1 MMILRAEEECREMLV
16 VYGQRL
22 LASGLVQ
29 GTWGNLSVRLNDEKM
44 LVTPSGLDY
53 ERLQPEDMVVVS
65 IKNLKYDRFGNK
77 PTSERGLHAG
87 IYRRRPD
94 AGAVIHTHSTY
105 CSVFAAAKMPLEVEN
120 PALAEEV
127 GSIIRVADY
136 ARPGTNALSRN
147 TIRALGSGK
156 GCIMAHH
163 GMICCG
169 VDLKQ
174 AFHTCSAIEEAAR
187 QYIESRIND

>member
-1 MMILRAEEECREMLV
+1 MILRAEEECREMLV

-29 GTWGNLSVRLNDEKM
+29 GTWGNLSIRLNDEEM

-94 AGAVIHTHSTY
+94 VGAVIHTHSTY

-120 PALAEEV
+120 PVLAEEV

>member
-1 MMILRAEEECREMLV
+1 MILRAEDECREMLV

-29 GTWGNLSVRLNDEKM
+29 GTWGNLSVRLNEEEM

-65 IKNLKYDRFGNK
+65 IKNLKYDRFGNR
-77 PTSERGLHAG
+77 PTSEKSLHAG
-87 IYRRRPD
+87 IYRHRPD
-94 AGAVIHTHSTY
+94 VGAVIHTHSTY
-105 CSVFAAAKMPLEVEN
+105 CCAFAAAKMPLEVEN
-120 PALAEEV
+120 PVLAEEI

-136 ARPGTNALSRN
+136 ARPGTSALSRN
-147 TIRALGSGK
+147 TVRALGNGK

-163 GMICCG
+163 GMVCCG

-174 AFHTCSAIEEAAR
+174 TFHICSMIEEAAR
-187 QYIESRIND
+187 QYIESRVDD

>member
-1 MMILRAEEECREMLV
+1 MILRAEDECREMLV

-29 GTWGNLSVRLNDEKM
+29 GTWGNLSVRLNEEKM

-65 IKNLKYDRFGNK
+65 IKNLKYDRFGNR
-77 PTSERGLHAG
+77 PTSEKSLHAG
-87 IYRRRPD
+87 IYRHRPD
-94 AGAVIHTHSTY
+94 VGAVIHTHSTY
-105 CSVFAAAKMPLEVEN
+105 CCAFAAAKMPLEVEN
-120 PALAEEV
+120 PVLAEEI

-136 ARPGTNALSRN
+136 ARPGTSALSRN
-147 TIRALGSGK
+147 TVRALGNGK

-163 GMICCG
+163 GMVCCG

-174 AFHTCSAIEEAAR
+174 TFHICSMIEEAAR
-187 QYIESRIND
+187 QYIESRVDD

>member
-1 MMILRAEEECREMLV
+1 MILRAEEECREMLV

-29 GTWGNLSVRLNDEKM
+29 GTWGNLSVRLNDEEM

-120 PALAEEV
+120 PVLAEEV

-174 AFHTCSAIEEAAR
+174 AFHTCGAIEEAAR

>member
-1 MMILRAEEECREMLV
+1 MILRAEEECREMLV

-29 GTWGNLSVRLNDEKM
+29 GTWGNLSVRLNDEEM

-120 PALAEEV
+120 PVLAEEV

>member
-1 MMILRAEEECREMLV
+1 MRAEDECREMLV

-29 GTWGNLSVRLNDEKM
+29 GTWGNLSVRLNEEEM

-65 IKNLKYDRFGNK
+65 IKNLKYDRFGNR
-77 PTSERGLHAG
+77 PTSEKSLHAG
-87 IYRRRPD
+87 IYRHRPD
-94 AGAVIHTHSTY
+94 VGAVIHTHSTY
-105 CSVFAAAKMPLEVEN
+105 CCAFAAAKMPLEVEN
-120 PALAEEV
+120 PVLAEEI

-136 ARPGTNALSRN
+136 ARPGTSALSRN
-147 TIRALGSGK
+147 TVRALGNGK

-163 GMICCG
+163 GMVCCG

-174 AFHTCSAIEEAAR
+174 TFHICSMIEEAAR
-187 QYIESRIND
+187 QYIESRVDD

>member
-29 GTWGNLSVRLNDEKM
+29 GTWGNLSVRLNDEEM

-120 PALAEEV
+120 PVLAEEV

>member
-1 MMILRAEEECREMLV
+1 MILRAEDECREMLV

-29 GTWGNLSVRLNDEKM
+29 GNWGNLSVRLNEDQM

-53 ERLQPEDMVVVS
+53 ERVKPEDMVVVS
-65 IKNLKYDRFGNK
+65 IRNLHYDRFGNR
-77 PTSERGLHAG
+77 PTSEKGLHAG
-87 IYRRRPD
+87 IYRHRPD
-94 AGAVIHTHSTY
+94 VGAVIHTHSTY
-105 CSVFAAAKMPLEVEN
+105 CSVFAAARMPLEVEN
-120 PALAEEV
+120 PRMAEEV
-127 GSIIRVADY
+127 GDIIRIADY

-147 TIRALGSGK
+147 TIRALGRAK

-174 AFHTCSAIEEAAR
+174 TFHICSTIEEAAE
-187 QYIESRIND
+187 QYIESRISD

>member
-1 MMILRAEEECREMLV
+1 MILRAEDECREMLV

-29 GTWGNLSVRLNDEKM
+29 GTWGNLSVRLNEEEM
-44 LVTPSGLDY
+44 LVTPSGVDY

-65 IKNLKYDRFGNK
+65 IKNLKYDRFGNR
-77 PTSERGLHAG
+77 PTSEKSLHAG
-87 IYRRRPD
+87 IYRHRPD
-94 AGAVIHTHSTY
+94 VGAVIHTHSTY
-105 CSVFAAAKMPLEVEN
+105 CCAFAAAKMPLEVEN
-120 PALAEEV
+120 PVLAEEI

-136 ARPGTNALSRN
+136 ARPGTSALSRN
-147 TIRALGSGK
+147 TVRALGNGK

-163 GMICCG
+163 GMVCCG

-174 AFHTCSAIEEAAR
+174 TFHICSMIEGGETVYR
-187 QYIESRIND
+187 KPCR

>member
-1 MMILRAEEECREMLV
+1 MILRAEEECREMLV

>member
-1 MMILRAEEECREMLV
+1 MILRAEEECREMLV

-120 PALAEEV
+120 PVLAEEV

>member
-1 MMILRAEEECREMLV
+1 MLV

>member
-1 MMILRAEEECREMLV
+1 MILRAEEECREMLV

-29 GTWGNLSVRLNDEKM
+29 GTWGNLSIRLNDEEM

>member
-1 MMILRAEEECREMLV
+1 MILRAEEECREMLV

-29 GTWGNLSVRLNDEKM
+29 GTWGNLSIRLNDEEM

-156 GCIMAHH
+156 GCIMAHR

>member
-1 MMILRAEEECREMLV
+1 MILRAEEECREMLV

-120 PALAEEV
+120 PALDEEV

>member
-1 MMILRAEEECREMLV
+1 MILRAEDECREMLV

-29 GTWGNLSVRLNDEKM
+29 GTWGNLSVRLNDEEM

-65 IKNLKYDRFGNK
+65 IKNLKYDRFGNR
-77 PTSERGLHAG
+77 PTSEKSLHAG
-87 IYRRRPD
+87 IYRHRPD
-94 AGAVIHTHSTY
+94 VGAVIHTHSTY
-105 CSVFAAAKMPLEVEN
+105 CCAFAAAKMPLEVEN
-120 PALAEEV
+120 PVLAEEI

-136 ARPGTNALSRN
+136 ARPGTSALSRN
-147 TIRALGSGK
+147 TVRALGNGK

-163 GMICCG
+163 GMVCCG

-174 AFHTCSAIEEAAR
+174 TFHICSMIEEAAR
-187 QYIESRIND
+187 QYIESRVDD

>member
-1 MMILRAEEECREMLV
+1 MILRAEEECREMLV

-22 LASGLVQ
+22 LAFGLVQ
-29 GTWGNLSVRLNDEKM
+29 GTWGNLSIRLNDEEM

-120 PALAEEV
+120 PVLAEEV

>member
-1 MMILRAEEECREMLV
+1 MILRAEEECREMLV

-29 GTWGNLSVRLNDEKM
+29 GTWGNLSVRLNDEEM

-105 CSVFAAAKMPLEVEN
+105 CSVFVAAKMPLEVEN

>member
-1 MMILRAEEECREMLV
+1 MILRAEEECREMLV

-29 GTWGNLSVRLNDEKM
+29 GTWGNLSIRLNDEEM

-120 PALAEEV
+120 PVLAEEV

>member
-1 MMILRAEEECREMLV
+1 MILRAEDECREMLV

-29 GTWGNLSVRLNDEKM
+29 GTWGNLSVRLNEEEM
-44 LVTPSGLDY
+44 LVTPSGVDY

-65 IKNLKYDRFGNK
+65 IKNLKYDRFGNR
-77 PTSERGLHAG
+77 PTSEKSLHAG
-87 IYRRRPD
+87 IYRHRPD
-94 AGAVIHTHSTY
+94 VGAVIHTHSTY
-105 CSVFAAAKMPLEVEN
+105 CCAFAAAKMPLEVEN
-120 PALAEEV
+120 PVLAEEI

-136 ARPGTNALSRN
+136 ARPGTSALSRN
-147 TIRALGSGK
+147 TVRALGNGK

-163 GMICCG
+163 GMVCCG

-174 AFHTCSAIEEAAR
+174 TFHICSMIEEAAR
-187 QYIESRIND
+187 QYIESRVDD

>member
-1 MMILRAEEECREMLV
+1 MILRAEEECREMLV

-29 GTWGNLSVRLNDEKM
+29 GTWGNLSVRLNDEEM